1 MHPQENQCCHLI
13 AILSDRHVQNR
24 IQHQNKSDLM
34 SRPELQ
40 SFADSFEHL
49 KGYSRPP
56 VVESLESL
64 WER

>member
-1 MHPQENQCCHLI
+1 
-13 AILSDRHVQNR
+13 
-24 IQHQNKSDLM
+24 M